1 MHQRKSCKIS
11 VGRRWFPRQYVQV
24 GLRPSQ
30 AENAPQDAY
39 QPVLNVR
46 QLRTGGRADS
56 VDHHE
61 RVRDVPCR
69 SEVVGSTV
77 DGVSEAIGQASGALA
92 QQRIGDR
99 SVIVVNNSYRSARGG
114 RCNVRGS
121 GDRSV
126 GGGYDV
132 AAVHVFGKMSAL
144 RCGDGDTG
152 NAGPWNESGGNK
164 NVGLCVREDR
174 TQVSLVSEVL
184 EGTIRPDQRMA
195 FDSWIVAGARDESWA
210 SGAAGNGTANQKSS
224 NHQNSRAHAHS
235 SSLLALRMARSS

>member
-39 QPVLNVR
+39 QPVLHVR

-61 RVRDVPCR
+61 CVHDVPGR
-69 SEVVGSTV
+69 SEVVGSAV
-77 DGVSEAIGQASGALA
+77 DGVGEAIGQASSALA

-99 SVIVVNNSYRSARGG
+99 SVIVVNNSEGTGGGCRCDVRRG
-114 RCNVRGS
+114 

-126 GGGYDV
+126 SVGGDI
-132 AAVHVFGKMSAL
+132 ASVHVFGKMSAL
-144 RCGDGDTG
+144 RRVEGDT
-152 NAGPWNESGGNK
+152 
-164 NVGLCVREDR
+164 
-174 TQVSLVSEVL
+174 
-184 EGTIRPDQRMA
+184 
-195 FDSWIVAGARDESWA
+195 
-210 SGAAGNGTANQKSS
+210 
-224 NHQNSRAHAHS
+224 
-235 SSLLALRMARSS
+235 